1 MRQLK
6 PPLIQSRLKPLISRR
21 ALQSTARA
29 RNPPGLQRHVAVEH
43 PAVLQLHRL
52 RRGRQVIGS
61 GSRRVDLV
69 AAVGERVP
77 VEGVGRR
84 VMMGQRV
91 VVRRGER
98 WPQR

>member
-1 MRQLK
+1 M
-6 PPLIQSRLKPLISRR
+6 
-21 ALQSTARA
+21 
-29 RNPPGLQRHVAVEH
+29 
-43 PAVLQLHRL
+43 
-52 RRGRQVIGS
+52 
-61 GSRRVDLV
+61 DLV